1 MTSALFTP
9 GSSNAGESLPAPTR
23 LWRARC
29 ELSALASGRWR
40 VASGVLVPCADGPN
54 RSPLPLRG
62 AFGRGCSR
70 CALVTISS
78 PGDTALA
85 KASWPSL
92 AEIIQSSTP
101 RSVVRSSDPQILFD
115 YKILEGAES

>member
-1 MTSALFTP
+1 M
-9 GSSNAGESLPAPTR
+9 
-23 LWRARC
+23 
-29 ELSALASGRWR
+29 
-40 VASGVLVPCADGPN
+40 PCADGPN

-92 AEIIQSSTP
+92 AEIIQSRLSP
-101 RSVVRSSDPQILFD
+101 ARPGLSCEVLIQLD

>member
-1 MTSALFTP
+1 M
-9 GSSNAGESLPAPTR
+9 
-23 LWRARC
+23 
-29 ELSALASGRWR
+29 
-40 VASGVLVPCADGPN
+40 LVPCGLRRY

-92 AEIIQSSTP
+92 AEIIQSRTP

-115 YKILEGAES
+115 YKILEGAESLDSAVFNESEYCRCAGWQKRWCLLVR